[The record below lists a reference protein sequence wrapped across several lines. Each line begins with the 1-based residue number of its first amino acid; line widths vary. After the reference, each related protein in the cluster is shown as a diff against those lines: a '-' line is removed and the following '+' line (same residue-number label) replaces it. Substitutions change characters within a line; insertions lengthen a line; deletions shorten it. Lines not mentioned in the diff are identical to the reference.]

1 MQEDGDYV
9 HLQPAFKCALQTYC
23 AHIDTEEDK
32 PKEGSQSKKL
42 ATPTEATAQNSP
54 CVACILS
61 AAREAWEPKPPL
73 KERCSQGTQQQ
84 VVFFSFACVA
94 KMNRVCFAISS
105 VSDFLC
111 DSRMSLLSI
120 DTFMYRLLGFFS
132 RRKTMSP

>member
-1 MQEDGDYV
+1 MQEDRDYV

-23 AHIDTEEDK
+23 THTDAEEDNLR
-32 PKEGSQSKKL
+32 EGSPSKKL

-84 VVFFSFACVA
+84 VFF
-94 KMNRVCFAISS
+94 
-105 VSDFLC
+105 
-111 DSRMSLLSI
+111 LS
-120 DTFMYRLLGFFS
+120 
-132 RRKTMSP
+132 PVW